1 MVPVQ
6 SDVLLVEQLQRLVER
21 LGEPVERE
29 HVEAR
34 EQFPEEIQ
42 VAVRARIGANARDLA
57 VVELNE
63 LGRLSRTARSVVVRL
78 EEGLRTGKAI
88 PDQGSDERPELTFG
102 VRTHPD
108 DSIPLVEYDERRL
121 LHRDGHGG
129 DILRRGSEG
138 VEQCPNGQSGSGTG
152 QVRARRRY
160 APPVGNAVIVS
171 AVRTPFG
178 RLGGGLAAYPATE
191 LGALAIRAALDRV
204 GLEPGEVEYVIMGQ
218 VLQAGV
224 GQAPARQAAVAAGIP
239 KEIPADT
246 INKVCASSIRA
257 IQIADLMIR
266 TGDHELVVT
275 GGMES
280 MSNAPYLLPKARF
293 GYRLGNG
300 EVVDHMV
307 FDGLTSSFDG
317 LHMVAQAS
325 LVSRELGISREEQ
338 DEWAYRSHQR
348 AAAAQDDGRFD
359 DEIVPVGDVT
369 ADEGVRRDTTLEKL
383 AALKP
388 VFDPDGTT
396 TAGNAPGVNDG
407 ASCVVVCSE
416 EFAARRGLEPLATIL
431 AQGYVADDFAY
442 LARTPARAGEQALAK
457 AGKTIDDVSRV
468 EINEAFSSVAKN
480 STRMLG
486 ADEEIVNVN
495 GGAVALGHPIGA
507 SGGRIVT
514 TMIHELRRSGGGLG
528 LAAICS
534 GGGQGDALLIEV

>member
-1 MVPVQ
+1 V
-6 SDVLLVEQLQRLVER
+6 
-21 LGEPVERE
+21 
-29 HVEAR
+29 
-34 EQFPEEIQ
+34 
-42 VAVRARIGANARDLA
+42 
-57 VVELNE
+57 
-63 LGRLSRTARSVVVRL
+63 SRS
-78 EEGLRTGKAI
+78 
-88 PDQGSDERPELTFG
+88 
-102 VRTHPD
+102 
-108 DSIPLVEYDERRL
+108 
-121 LHRDGHGG
+121 
-129 DILRRGSEG
+129 
-138 VEQCPNGQSGSGTG
+138 
-152 QVRARRRY
+152 
-160 APPVGNAVIVS
+160 VIVS

-178 RLGGGLAAYPATE
+178 KLGGGLAHVPATE
-191 LGALAIRAALDRV
+191 LGAIAIKAALERA
-204 GLEPGEVEYVIMGQ
+204 GLGAAEVEYTIMGQ

-239 KEIPADT
+239 KETPADT

-257 IQIADLMIR
+257 LEIADLMIR
-266 TGDHELVVT
+266 SGGHDLVVT

-300 EVVDHMV
+300 ELVDHMV
-307 FDGLTSSFDG
+307 FDGLVSSFDG

-325 LVSRELGISREEQ
+325 KVSRELGISREEQ
-338 DEWAYRSHQR
+338 DEWAYRSQQR
-348 AAAAQDDGRFD
+348 AAAAQDAGRFA
-359 DEIVPVGDVT
+359 DEIVAVDDVG
-369 ADEGVRRDTTLEKL
+369 ADEAVRRDTTLEKL
-383 AALKP
+383 AALQP

-416 EFAARRGLEPLATIL
+416 EFARRRGLEPLATIV

-457 AGKTIDDVSRV
+457 AGRTIADVKRV
-468 EINEAFSSVAKN
+468 EINEAFASVAKN

-507 SGGRIVT
+507 SGGRIVA
-514 TMIHELRRSGGGLG
+514 TMVHELRRNGGGLG

-534 GGGQGDALLIEV
+534 GGGQGDALLIEA